1 MLSIWLFAC
10 HFRGM
15 LRITTR
21 TEPEKATLLLE
32 GELAGIWVSELFDA
46 TRALSGQSL
55 SIDLSGVC
63 RVDKAGEYLLA
74 LMRSNGA
81 ELVGTGLVA
90 GDLIQGIVRDWS
102 GGMKC
107 FA

>member
-1 MLSIWLFAC
+1 
-10 HFRGM
+10 M

-21 TEPEKATLLLE
+21 IEPEKATLQIE
-32 GELAGIWVSELFDA
+32 GELTGIWVSELFDA
-46 TRALSGQSL
+46 WRALDGRSL
-55 SIDLSGVC
+55 SIDLSEVC

-74 LMRSNGA
+74 LMRTNGA

>member
-1 MLSIWLFAC
+1 
-10 HFRGM
+10 M

-21 TEPEKATLLLE
+21 IAPEKANLLLE

-46 TRALSGQSL
+46 WRDLNRQSL
-55 SIDLSGVC
+55 SIDLSGLQ

-81 ELVGTGLVA
+81 ELVGSGLVA
-90 GDLIQGIVRDWS
+90 GDLIQGIVRDWP
-102 GGMKC
+102 GGTKC